1 MDTKIRLQK
10 LTISAALTIAE
21 ALEVMDRAGY
31 GFLLVCDGES
41 RLEGI
46 LTDGDIRAAALRG
59 EPFSQ
64 QCRAIACN
72 SLVTALAP
80 VNASQALHLMD
91 HSRDHPI
98 NQLPVVDE
106 AGRVVDLVL
115 RSDLVEQERM
125 PVSAVIMAGGAG
137 VRLRPLT
144 NSLPKVMLPVGDR
157 PLLEII
163 VEQMR
168 AAGIHDICVTTH
180 YRGEKISDYFG
191 SGQNFGVQIRYVNED
206 VPMGTA
212 GGLSLLPAQSE
223 PLLVI
228 NGDILT
234 RVDYRA
240 MLAYHRRHVAAM
252 TVGVRTYNLKVPY
265 GVLDCDGQDVCGL
278 REKPV
283 VSFFVNAG
291 VYLLNPEVHRMI
303 PAGVRFDMTDL
314 INALLQQSRRV
325 VSFPIVEYW
334 QDIGQMCDYEQVQR
348 DVLDGRVKP

>member
-1 MDTKIRLQK
+1 MDTKDRLQK
-10 LTISAALTIAE
+10 LIISAALTIAE

-31 GFLLVCDGES
+31 GFLLVCDGDG

-64 QCRAIACN
+64 ACRGIACD

-80 VNASQALHLMD
+80 VTASQALHLMD
-91 HSRDHPI
+91 HSRGHGI
-98 NQLPVVDE
+98 NQLPVVD
-106 AGRVVDLVL
+106 ATGRVVDLVL

-163 VEQMR
+163 IEQMR
-168 AAGIHDICVTTH
+168 AAGIRDICVTTH
-180 YRGEKISDYFG
+180 YHGEKISDYFG
-191 SGQNFGVQIRYVNED
+191 SGENFGVQIRYVNED
-206 VPMGTA
+206 APMGTA
-212 GGLSLLPAQSE
+212 GGLSLLPAQGE

-265 GVLDCDGQDVCGL
+265 GVLDCDGLDVCGL